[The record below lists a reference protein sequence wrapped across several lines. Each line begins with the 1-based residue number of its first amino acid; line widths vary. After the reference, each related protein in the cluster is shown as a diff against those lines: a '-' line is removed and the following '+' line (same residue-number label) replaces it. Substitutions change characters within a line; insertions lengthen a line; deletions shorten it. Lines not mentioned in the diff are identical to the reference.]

1 MFDLL
6 IKNGTVIDGSGA
18 PMKRADVAVHDD
30 VIVTV
35 GDVGHSSARRTID
48 AEGCYVTPGFI
59 DVTNH
64 ADTYWRLFAT
74 PTMESALHQGIT
86 TIIGG
91 SCGSSLA
98 PLTGKDALRS
108 IQKWTDVQS
117 VNINWLTM
125 EEFFSAMKRQRLSA
139 NFGTLVGHNTLR
151 RFFVGDTQ
159 RPLNQKESDAVAK
172 MLDRALHEGA
182 LGLSTGLVYSHAR
195 SASEQELMTLARV
208 VRKHGC
214 VYATHVRDEMR
225 DLVISIEEA
234 IRIAQKSGVRLHIAH
249 LKAVGSENWHLMDDA
264 LSMIETAHMSDLP
277 VTFDVYPYTVT
288 GSVLYVF
295 LPLWVSEGG
304 KTMMKERL
312 KNAEIRSRVAK
323 EMRQNSP
330 DLADAIISIS
340 SLGKTLTRRRIGEIA
355 HAQGKSVPDTV
366 MDLLVA
372 GDGRMIVMVE
382 AVSERNIAK
391 AIRNPFALIAS
402 NGAAYTVAH
411 ADSGE
416 TVHPRSFGAFPRA
429 LARYVVRDH
438 IVSWEEAI
446 HKMSGKSA
454 AQFGISDRGLVQEG
468 YKADVVVID
477 PKKIM
482 DCATIEQPYHYAK
495 GIPWVTVNGVV
506 VVENGTH
513 NGARPGQIVRH

>member
-18 PMKRADVAVHDD
+18 PMRKADVAVHDD
-30 VIVTV
+30 VIVAV
-35 GDVGHSSARRTID
+35 GDVGHSSARRTVD
-48 AEGCYVTPGFI
+48 AEGCYVAPGFV

-64 ADTYWRLFAT
+64 ADTYWRLFTT
-74 PTMESALHQGIT
+74 PTMESAVHQGIT
-86 TIIGG
+86 TVIGG

-108 IQKWTDVQS
+108 IQKWADVQS
-117 VNINWLTM
+117 VNINWLTV
-125 EEFFSAMKRQRLSA
+125 EEFFSAMKRQMLST

-151 RFFVGDTQ
+151 RFFVGDAQ
-159 RPLNQKESDAVAK
+159 RPLDQKESDAVAK
-172 MLDRALHEGA
+172 MLDRALHDGA

-195 SASEQELMTLARV
+195 SASEQELLTLARV
-208 VRKHGC
+208 VKKHKC

-225 DLVISIEEA
+225 GLVTSVEEA
-234 IRIAQKSGVRLHIAH
+234 IRVARKSGVRLHIAH

-264 LSMIETAHMSDLP
+264 LSMIETARMSNLP
-277 VTFDVYPYTVT
+277 VTFDVYPYTAT

-304 KTMMKERL
+304 KAMMKERL
-312 KNAEIRSRVAK
+312 KNAGIRARVAK
-323 EMRQNSP
+323 EMQHGSP
-330 DLADAIISIS
+330 DLADAIVSVS

-372 GDGRMIVMVE
+372 SDGRMIVMVD

-411 ADSGE
+411 VNSGE
-416 TVHPRSFGAFPRA
+416 TVHPRSFGAFPRT
-429 LARYVVRDH
+429 LARYVVRDRV
-438 IVSWEEAI
+438 VSWEEAI
-446 HKMSGKSA
+446 HKMSGMNA
-454 AQFGISDRGLVQEG
+454 AQFGIHDRGLLREG
-468 YKADVVVID
+468 YKADVIVID

-482 DCATIEQPYHYAK
+482 DCATTEQPYHYAK
-495 GIPWVTVNGVV
+495 GIPWVIVNGTI
-506 VVENGTH
+506 VVENGAH